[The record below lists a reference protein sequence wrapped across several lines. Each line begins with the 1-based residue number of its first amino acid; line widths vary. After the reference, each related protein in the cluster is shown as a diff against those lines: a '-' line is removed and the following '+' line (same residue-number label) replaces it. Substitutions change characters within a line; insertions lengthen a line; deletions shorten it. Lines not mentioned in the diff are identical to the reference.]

1 MSRYF
6 KHEVLQSWRT
16 FFYFLIF
23 LSMIQPRH
31 DTLSLTDNTR
41 IDEIEAIVSPIELID
56 TYPLD
61 SDTAAFI
68 ELSRNTIS
76 NIINLQDDRLLVIT
90 GPCSIHDIWSAL
102 EYARRLQEVRNK
114 NPHLFLVMR
123 TYFEKPRTTIWWKW
137 LLNDPHLDD
146 SCDINTWLK
155 KARELLL
162 KINQMWIPTAVE
174 FLDTITPQYIADLV
188 SYGAIGART
197 TESQEHRKLVSGL
210 SMPVGFKNGTSW
222 DIDVALHAMRS
233 AQNPHTF
240 LSVTK
245 DGGVAKVK
253 THGNRDTHIILR
265 WWNNGPNYDE
275 RHMRSIIDTLD
286 KNDENKGIVIDVS
299 HGNSEKNYL
308 NQPKVARCVSEQIAQ
323 GQKRIVWVM
332 IEWHLKA
339 GTQKF
344 TPGKD
349 DPKNLDPNISIT
361 DGCVDWETNRKMLRA
376 LDSDTGYRNSN

>member
-1 MSRYF
+1 
-6 KHEVLQSWRT
+6 
-16 FFYFLIF
+16 
-23 LSMIQPRH
+23 MIQPRH

-41 IDEIEAIVSPIELID
+41 VEQIDTIISPFDLID

-61 SDTAAFI
+61 QKTAEFI

-76 NIINLQDDRLLVIT
+76 NIINFKDNRLLVLT
-90 GPCSIHDIWSAL
+90 WPCSIHDIWSAL

-188 SYGAIGART
+188 SYGAIWART

-222 DIDVALHAMRS
+222 DIEVAVHAMRS
-233 AQNPHTF
+233 SNAKHTF

-245 DGGVAKVK
+245 DGWVAKV
-253 THGNRDTHIILR
+253 TTTWNPDGHIILR
-265 WWNNGPNYDE
+265 WWNNGPNYE
-275 RHMRSIIDTLD
+275 SHFVSEVGKILQSNHME
-286 KNDENKGIVIDVS
+286 KWIVIDVS

-308 NQPKVARCVSEQIAQ
+308 NQPKVVRDIAEQIAQ
-323 GQKRIVWVM
+323 GNKKIVWVM
-332 IEWHLKA
+332 IEGHIDWWS
-339 GTQKF
+339 QSF
-344 TPGKD
+344 NPWKD
-349 DPKNLDPNISIT
+349 DPKKLNPNQSIT

-376 LDSDTGYRNSN
+376 LDSDTGYRNSKK